1 MGPLTELDEEEL
13 SNRERARNA
22 SRRVLRTRQ
31 EREAQLLK
39 TPEGQAA
46 LRANLSE
53 ARAAYQRALA
63 LDAEFAPA
71 HRGLGE
77 VAERLG
83 EPRAAA
89 AAYVEYLRKAPDA
102 ADRAVIVQRLR
113 TLRDQL
119 RSEETSDAAT
129 TAN

>member
-1 MGPLTELDEEEL
+1 M
-13 SNRERARNA
+13 
-22 SRRVLRTRQ
+22 RTRQ

-46 LRANLSE
+46 LRANLGN
-53 ARAAYQRALA
+53 ARAAYERALTV
-63 LDAEFAPA
+63 DANFAPA
-71 HRGLGE
+71 YRGLGE

-89 AAYVEYLRKAPDA
+89 TAYVEYVRKAPDA

-119 RSEETSDAAT
+119 RTQETSDAAT
-129 TAN
+129 TN